1 MALAGAAG
9 GLAAFLIMD
18 PGLRREELSERVS
31 GLADAETVL
40 GTVFAHALVLGIV
53 VGVAIGTALILAEE
67 LEAPNLRRLL
77 RRVLFGAAVGLLFG
91 AVGGIL
97 GQVFF
102 AVLSLAAVVARQA
115 GLGAAALWVLT
126 VARTVGWALMGASA
140 GLCPGGAALSGR
152 RMRQGALGGLAG
164 GALGGLLFDPIGAV
178 TGTGTT
184 SRLVGF
190 VVLGAAIGAAAS
202 LVEELAKQYL
212 ADRPLRNARRAGIHP
227 Q

>member
-115 GLGAAALWVLT
+115 GLGAAALGVLT
-126 VARTVGWALMGASA
+126 VARTVGLGHDGCILP
-140 GLCPGGAALSGR
+140 GLCPGACCPIRTADAAGR
-152 RMRQGALGGLAG
+152 PCRVWLDGALGSFC
-164 GALGGLLFDPIGAV
+164 FDRRSPTRPV
-178 TGTGTT
+178 RRQM

-190 VVLGAAIGAAAS
+190 RRPGSWSLAS
-202 LVEELAKQYL
+202 SLWLVE
-212 ADRPLRNARRAGIHP
+212 G
-227 Q
+227 